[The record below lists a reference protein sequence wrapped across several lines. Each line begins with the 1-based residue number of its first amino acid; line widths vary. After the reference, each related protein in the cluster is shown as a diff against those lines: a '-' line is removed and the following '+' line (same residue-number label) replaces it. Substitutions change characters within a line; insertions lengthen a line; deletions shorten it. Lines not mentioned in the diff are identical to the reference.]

1 MKRSLKGLSMT
12 EKLSSEDLDQI
23 VENQCF
29 HLPYF
34 RAMLRAVEQSFYP
47 REGLPEPVL
56 DVGSGDGHFAWAML
70 KQQGWF
76 GFDPWLKPS
85 VEALKYKVYKSII
98 LSDAHS
104 LPVQSGCFAS
114 ALSNSVLEHIPDV
127 QGVLDEV
134 YRALQDGGV
143 FYFAAPNHRWR
154 KELFGQAFFKRFG
167 LKGLANA
174 YERFF
179 NKISRH
185 VNLDS
190 PEVWTERLKQAGF
203 ESVESFNY
211 FPVWALRILERG
223 HAAGLPNLLWKKL
236 FGKWVLF
243 PSRNNPFL
251 RFKKI
256 RKLAENPKC
265 EDGVCSFFV
274 ARKSRGVDRL

>member
-1 MKRSLKGLSMT
+1 MT
-12 EKLSSEDLDQI
+12 NKLSSEDLDKI

-70 KQQGWF
+70 TQQAWF
-76 GFDPWLKPS
+76 GFDPWLEPS
-85 VEALKYKVYKSII
+85 KEAQKYGLYHSLII
-98 LSDAHS
+98 SDAHS
-104 LPVQSGCFAS
+104 LPSVSGYFSS
-114 ALSNSVLEHIPDV
+114 ALSNSVLEHIPNV

-143 FYFAAPNHRWR
+143 FYFAVPNHRWR
-154 KELFGQAFFKRFG
+154 EQLWGQAFFKRLG
-167 LKGLANA
+167 LKRLASA

-185 VNLDS
+185 VNLDT

-203 ESVESFNY
+203 ETVKTFNY
-211 FPVWALRILERG
+211 FPVWALRMLERG
-223 HAAGLPNLLWKKL
+223 HVAGLPNLLWKKL

-243 PSRNNPFL
+243 PSRKNPFL
-251 RFKKI
+251 RFSKI
-256 RKLAENPKC
+256 RKLVDNPKC
-265 EDGVCSFFV
+265 EDGVCSFFI
-274 ARKSRGVDRL
+274 AKKGAGASGL

>member
-1 MKRSLKGLSMT
+1 MT
-12 EKLSSEDLDQI
+12 NKLSSEDLDRI

-34 RAMLRAVEQSFYP
+34 RAMLRTVEQSFYP

-70 KQQGWF
+70 TQQAWF
-76 GFDPWLKPS
+76 GFDPWLEPS
-85 VEALKYKVYKSII
+85 KEAQKYELYHSLII
-98 LSDAHS
+98 SDAHS
-104 LPVQSGCFAS
+104 LPSVSGHFAS

-143 FYFAAPNHRWR
+143 FYFAVPNHRWR
-154 KELFGQAFFKRFG
+154 EKLWGQAIFKCLG
-167 LKGLANA
+167 LKRLASA

-185 VNLDS
+185 VNLDA

-203 ESVESFNY
+203 ESVETFNY
-211 FPVWALRILERG
+211 FPVWALRMLERG

-243 PSRNNPFL
+243 PSRKNPFL
-251 RFKKI
+251 RFNKI
-256 RKLAENPKC
+256 RKLVDNPKC
-265 EDGVCSFFV
+265 EDGVCSFII
-274 ARKSRGVDRL
+274 AKKGAGESCL